1 MADGIDLYAVFLG
14 PLESL
19 GLEYFVTGSVAS
31 SAYGEPRFT
40 QDIDLVLSLA
50 PNRSEVFQSA
60 FPAAEFYVPPEATL
74 REELGRTSDGHFNL
88 LHHESGVRA
97 DVYVLGRDPLHV
109 WAMEHRRRIDLAP
122 SLSTWLAPPE
132 YVVVRKLAW
141 RAEGGGER
149 HESDIRS
156 MLRSLG
162 EHIDL
167 DFVTDHADRGGFRDL
182 WDRLRS

>member
-1 MADGIDLYAVFLG
+1 MADGINLYAVFLG

-40 QDIDLVLSLA
+40 QDLDLVLSLS
-50 PNRSEVFQSA
+50 PNRTEDLRRV
-60 FPAAEFYVPPEATL
+60 FPAAEFYVPPDATL
-74 REELGRTSDGHFNL
+74 REELGRASGGHFNL
-88 LHHESGVRA
+88 LHHETGVRA
-97 DVYVLGRDPLHV
+97 DVYVLGRDPLHD
-109 WAMEHRRRIDLAP
+109 WAMDNRRRVDLSS

-162 EHIDL
+162 KDIDL